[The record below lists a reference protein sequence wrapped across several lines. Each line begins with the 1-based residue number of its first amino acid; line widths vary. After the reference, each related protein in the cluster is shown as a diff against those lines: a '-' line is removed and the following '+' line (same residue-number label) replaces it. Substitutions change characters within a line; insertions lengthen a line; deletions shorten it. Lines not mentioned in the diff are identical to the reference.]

1 MMPRP
6 IPRGTSTSSAGRTAG
21 LSRLLP
27 QPNDPLLA
35 IDLPR
40 IESADDVAKA
50 GAAVIASVAAGE
62 ITLREA
68 QGMMKLLTA
77 HARLLTA
84 AGRARRG
91 TGR

>member
-1 MMPRP
+1 MTPPP
-6 IPRGTSTSSAGRTAG
+6 ILRGAGRTTTGWSAG

-27 QPNDPLLA
+27 PPNDPPLA

-40 IESADDVAKA
+40 IECADDVAKA
-50 GAAVIASVAAGE
+50 GAAVIALVAAGE
-62 ITLREA
+62 ITIRNA

-77 HARLLTA
+77 HTRLLTA
-84 AGRARRG
+84 ARRARRG